1 MNKLFT
7 IISYIFTG
15 LFIFVIIYF
24 SIKVEI
30 VDKNQLKKDHRIK
43 VGVIYEIN
51 TVLNG
56 EPEIKYRFKYDG
68 KEFASWVQ
76 IVRWREFSIGQRVY
90 VIFYPKNPK
99 NNDMIIDTIVPDS
112 IKQIPENG
120 WPEIA

>member
-7 IISYIFTG
+7 IISYIFTA
-15 LFIFVIIYF
+15 LIFLVVVYAH
-24 SIKVEI
+24 IKNEI
-30 VDKNQLKKDHRIK
+30 VYKNQLKNDHRITIA
-43 VGVIYEIN
+43 VIYEIN

-56 EPEIKYRFKYDG
+56 EPEINYRFKYDG

-120 WPEIA
+120 WPEIP